1 MVKNIIIDASV
12 IVKWY
17 IDENDSDKAEI
28 IKEQFINE
36 KINIIIPTLLNF
48 EVLNALKYSKLF
60 DLDELNS
67 VGESIENYGFN
78 IIMIR
83 DEIREKMI
91 EFAINHNISIYDA
104 SYIALAE
111 KFNTQLITADE
122 KIVKKLPKNLKLLI
136 LNLKNYNEDQIISL
150 SQ

>member
-1 MVKNIIIDASV
+1 MFN
-12 IVKWY
+12 
-17 IDENDSDKAEI
+17 
-28 IKEQFINE
+28 
-36 KINIIIPTLLNF
+36 
-48 EVLNALKYSKLF
+48 
-60 DLDELNS
+60 LDELNS

-136 LNLKNYNEDQIISL
+136 LNLKNYNEDKIIC
-150 SQ
+150 